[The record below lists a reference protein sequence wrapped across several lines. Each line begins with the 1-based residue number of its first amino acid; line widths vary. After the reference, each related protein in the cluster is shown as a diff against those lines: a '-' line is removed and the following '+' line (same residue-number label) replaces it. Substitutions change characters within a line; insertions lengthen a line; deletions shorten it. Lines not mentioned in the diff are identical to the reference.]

1 MYKTELQ
8 HLNNLKYM
16 KKTLFLIALS
26 SAMAMAET
34 QTNVTAI
41 LYGNCDLH
49 GKEGGYTVKLYEGE
63 YSEGATPDKTA
74 PAVGAESSPHHQ
86 YHYTLSLWGGDV
98 DNLTVIIKG
107 DAPSAEVLDTSNTE
121 VTKDTNNSTQI
132 CNDVYAGAG
141 NRNTGSNENAWVVRG
156 DAHIIMEGGF
166 VDGALSGAG
175 RIGETKGSVTIDMKG
190 GYARYGIRG
199 AGGNNVEENVGG
211 NVVEDVTIN
220 MSGGMIG
227 LKKGSRASITGAG
240 YGSRPNDATAS
251 VDGSAK
257 NTYINITGGIIY
269 RTDISGGGIGSVV
282 HGKAEVLFDATKNAI
297 DVQHSEVT
305 AQGLEYWGDNSA
317 NDGTIK
323 GDSSITFIGDKL
335 AYSGYISGDVNERV
349 TGTDSLHFGNEQ
361 SAFDGTISAGIR
373 NFSEM
378 TIGEKS
384 RLSLKSGSSRYK
396 GGVYWSS
403 DDQTTDLYHRIE
415 KVGELVMKA
424 DSTLVFEG
432 DADGNPENGM
442 HYVDSLKMENGSV
455 IQICGACTP
464 MYAVRESSISGT
476 ICGAGIWDDV
486 VIRGAGRTRGNSAPT
501 VYVGNMDGSTTTM
514 TWDSIAVH
522 DASVAFRV
530 NTLADYSKVVL
541 KYDPYYATTSPHYT
555 TGNAITL
562 SNTSLLLDFSAQF
575 NQSELKPGV
584 SFTLF
589 NIEQGVAFG
598 GENGEFSTSLLPKLP
613 KGMAWDVSR
622 LYTDGILSICGE
634 IIEPLVPQQV
644 AIAANWGVFKS
655 TQAFMGTLKGPR
667 SGVNCV
673 KLGKKGI
680 EHRQHTLAWSSVYAH
695 DSRIGGNGADYS
707 VYGGAVGVER
717 ELKKNR
723 AVGVAFGYDW
733 GKVNPFNSGKVE
745 QETAHLALYGRA
757 AAWCM
762 KNNSSMTIDW
772 AAAYGCTDSEY
783 EDYDG
788 TWTQDSLQ
796 LEARATYTRR
806 FNDRTTGSAFVGAEY
821 FAMDSDSIG
830 NVRVGTLQNLR
841 MQLGTGISYK
851 ATNRTSVFG
860 EAALHYDAMRHNPY
874 VEANG
879 ERLRNGANPGRFG
892 GNIAVG
898 VDYQLNNDWSLRGSY
913 SFEASSDN
921 SEHNVNV
928 GAVYSF

>member
-1 MYKTELQ
+1 MAAED
-8 HLNNLKYM
+8 N
-16 KKTLFLIALS
+16 S
-26 SAMAMAET
+26 SAPSD
-34 QTNVTAI
+34 VTVV
-41 LYGNCDLH
+41 LSGNCDVEADTV
-49 GKEGGYTVKLYEGE
+49 GTYTSKYYKGE
-63 YSEGATPDKTA
+63 YSETSTADKELKGCGGNAGTHLTLREWGEHVNNFNIIIEGDA
-74 PAVGAESSPHHQ
+74 PGEDV
-86 YHYTLSLWGGDV
+86 LDV
-98 DNLTVIIKG
+98 DNINVRE
-107 DAPSAEVLDTSNTE
+107 D
-121 VTKDTNNSTQI
+121 KDNRTQI
-132 CNDVYAGAG
+132 CNDVYAGDG
-141 NRNTGSNENAWVVRG
+141 HSGNTGQNTPALNVYGNVHIQMRG
-156 DAHIIMEGGF
+156 GYL
-166 VDGALSGAG
+166 DGSIAGAG
-175 RIGETKGSVTIDMKG
+175 RIGTVEGDVVIDMVD
-190 GYARYGIRG
+190 GYCRYGIRG

-211 NVVEDVTIN
+211 NVEGDVTIN

-227 LKKGSRASITGAG
+227 LKRGSRASITGAG
-240 YGSRPNDATAS
+240 YGSPPSGATAS
-251 VDGSAK
+251 DDGSVAE
-257 NTYINITGGIIY
+257 NTHINITGGIIY

-282 HGKAEVLFDATKNAI
+282 HKNAEVLFDATKNAI

-305 AQGLEYWGDNSA
+305 AQGLEYWKDDSVYK
-317 NDGTIK
+317 GTIT
-323 GDSSITFIGDKL
+323 GDSSITFIGDQL
-335 AYSGYISGDVNERV
+335 AYSGYISGDVNESV
-349 TGTDSLHFGNEQ
+349 SGTDSLHFGNEQ

-396 GGVYWSS
+396 GGEYWSS
-403 DDQTTDLYHRIE
+403 DNDSTDLYHRIE
-415 KVGELVMKA
+415 KVGALVMKA

-432 DADGNPENGM
+432 DADGNLQNGM
-442 HYVDSLKMENGSV
+442 HYVDSLTMENGSV
-455 IQICGACTP
+455 IQICGACTS
-464 MYAVRESSISGT
+464 MYAVRDSSISGT
-476 ICGAGIWDDV
+476 ICGAGLWDDV
-486 VIRGAGRTRGNSAPT
+486 VIKGAARGRGNSAPT

-514 TWDSIAVH
+514 SWNSIELQ

-530 NTLADYSKVVL
+530 NSLDDYSQVKVV
-541 KYDPYYATTSPHYT
+541 YDSYYATKSPHYT
-555 TGNAITL
+555 TGNVIRL
-562 SNTSLLLDFSAQF
+562 SNTSLLLDFASSFDKSQ
-575 NQSELKPGV
+575 LRVGT

-589 NIEQGVAFG
+589 NIEAGVGFG

-613 KGMAWDVSR
+613 AGLSWDVTR

-655 TQAFMGTLKGPR
+655 TQAFMGTMKGPR

-830 NVRVGTLQNLR
+830 DVRVGTLQNLR

-860 EAALHYDAMRHNPY
+860 EAALYYDAMRHNPY

>member
-1 MYKTELQ
+1 
-8 HLNNLKYM
+8 M
-16 KKTLFLIALS
+16 KKTLFLIVLS

-34 QTNVTAI
+34 QPNRPNVTAI

-49 GKEGGYTVKLYEGE
+49 GQEGGYTVKLYEGE
-63 YSEGATPDKTA
+63 YSEGDDPDKTA
-74 PAVGAESSPHHQ
+74 PAEDAASSPHHQ

-98 DNLTVIIKG
+98 QDLTVIING
-107 DAPSAEVLDTSNTE
+107 DAPSAEVLDTSNT
-121 VTKDTNNSTQI
+121 VNYDTANSTQI
-132 CNDVYAGAG
+132 CGDVYAGAG
-141 NRNTGSNENAWVVRG
+141 NLKTSSNDNAWVVYG

-175 RIGETKGSVTIDMKG
+175 RIGETKGKVTIDMKG
-190 GYARYGIRG
+190 GYAKYGIRG

-211 NVVEDVTIN
+211 NVEEEVYIN

-240 YGSRPNDATAS
+240 YGSPPSAETAS
-251 VDGSAK
+251 VDGSVAGD
-257 NTYINITGGIIY
+257 THINITGGIIY

-282 HGKAEVLFDATKNAI
+282 YGDAEVLFDATKNAI

-305 AQGLEYWGDNSA
+305 AQGLEYWEDNSA
-317 NDGTIK
+317 YDGTIV

-349 TGTDSLHFGNEQ
+349 SGTDSLHFGNEQ

-396 GGVYWSS
+396 GGAYWSS
-403 DDQTTDLYHRIE
+403 DNHTTDLYHRIE
-415 KVGELVMKA
+415 KVGELFMKA

-432 DADGNPENGM
+432 DADGNPQNGM
-442 HYVDSLKMENGSV
+442 HYVDFLTMENGSV

-464 MYAVRESSISGT
+464 MYAVRSSSISGT

-486 VIRGAGRTRGNSAPT
+486 VIRGAGRTRGNSGPT
-501 VYVGNMDGSTTTM
+501 IYVGSMDGRTTTM

-598 GENGEFSTSLLPKLP
+598 GENGEFSVSELPELP

-622 LYTDGILSICGE
+622 LYTEGLLMIVGMTV
-634 IIEPLVPQQV
+634 VPPEDVQA

-655 TQAFMGTLKGPR
+655 AQAFTGALWSGRGVVSCVNLDSKGATDKR
-667 SGVNCV
+667 N
-673 KLGKKGI
+673 
-680 EHRQHTLAWSSVYAH
+680 LAWGTAYGH
-695 DSRIGGNGADYS
+695 GSRIGGNGADYS
-707 VYGGAVGVER
+707 IYGAAIGLER
-717 ELKKNR
+717 ALPKNR
-723 AVGVAFGYDW
+723 SLGIAFGYDC
-733 GKVNPFNSGKVE
+733 GKVSPFNSAEVD
-745 QETAHLALYGRA
+745 QQSAHLALHGRA
-757 AAWCM
+757 WSHCL
-762 KNNSSMTIDW
+762 KNRDGVAVDW
-772 AAAYGCTDSEY
+772 VAAYGQTDSEY
-783 EDYDG
+783 DALNG
-788 TWTQDSLQ
+788 KVSQNSLL
-796 LEARATYTRR
+796 LEGRVGYFRQVSERTSVRA
-806 FNDRTTGSAFVGAEY
+806 FGSMQY

-830 NVRVGTLQNLR
+830 DVRVGTLQNLR

-913 SFEASSDN
+913 SFEAASNN

>member
-1 MYKTELQ
+1 
-8 HLNNLKYM
+8 M
-16 KKTLFLIALS
+16 KKTLFLIVLS

-34 QTNVTAI
+34 QPDLPDVTAI
-41 LYGNCDLH
+41 LYGNCKLS
-49 GKEGGYTVKLYEGE
+49 GKEGGYTEGGYTVELYEGE
-63 YSEGATPDKTA
+63 ISKGTITPP
-74 PAVGAESSPHHQ
+74 PAVGAEAASHHQ
-86 YHYTLSLWGGDV
+86 YHYTLSLWGGNVQD
-98 DNLTVIIKG
+98 LTVIIKG
-107 DAPSAEVLDTSNTE
+107 DAPSAEVLDTSNTD
-121 VTKDTNNSTQI
+121 VKSDTKNSTQI

-141 NRNTGSNENAWVVRG
+141 NSTTSSNENAWVVNG
-156 DAHIIMEGGF
+156 NAHIIMEGGF

-175 RIGETKGSVTIDMKG
+175 RIGETRGDVTIDMKE
-190 GYARYGIRG
+190 GYVKYGIRG
-199 AGGNNVEENVGG
+199 AGGNNPEENVGG
-211 NVVEDVTIN
+211 NVEGDVTIN

-240 YGSRPNDATAS
+240 YGSWPSDETAS

-257 NTYINITGGIIY
+257 NTHINITGGIIY

-282 HGKAEVLFDATKNAI
+282 HGNAEVLFDATKNAI

-305 AQGLEYWGDNSA
+305 AQGLEYWGDKSA

-323 GDSSITFIGDKL
+323 GYSRITFIGDKL

-349 TGTDSLHFGNEQ
+349 SKEDSLHFGNGETGFVG
-361 SAFDGTISAGIR
+361 SIAANIS
-373 NFSEM
+373 NFSKV
-378 TIGEKS
+378 TVSDNS
-384 RLSLKSGSSRYK
+384 RLGIKAGTTAFRGEGWYDE
-396 GGVYWSS
+396 S
-403 DDQTTDLYHRIE
+403 DSETMLHGMFYIDNLNI
-415 KVGELVMKA
+415 KA
-424 DSTLVFEG
+424 
-432 DADGNPENGM
+432 
-442 HYVDSLKMENGSV
+442 GSV
-455 IQICGACTP
+455 LALEGEDTNL
-464 MYAVRESSISGT
+464 YGVKDSSISGT

-486 VIRGAGRTRGNSAPT
+486 VIRGAGRTRGNSGPT
-501 VYVGNMDGSTTTM
+501 IYVGSMDGRTTTM

-598 GENGEFSTSLLPKLP
+598 GENGEFSVSELPELP

-622 LYTDGILSICGE
+622 LYTEGLLMIVGMEAVSPE
-634 IIEPLVPQQV
+634 EVQA

-655 TQAFMGTLKGPR
+655 AQAFTGTLWSGRGVVSCVNLDSKGATDKR
-667 SGVNCV
+667 N
-673 KLGKKGI
+673 
-680 EHRQHTLAWSSVYAH
+680 LAWGTAYGH
-695 DSRIGGNGADYS
+695 GSRIGGNGADYS
-707 VYGGAVGVER
+707 IYGAAIGLER
-717 ELKKNR
+717 ALPKNR
-723 AVGVAFGYDW
+723 SLGIAFGYDY
-733 GKVNPFNSGKVE
+733 GKVSPFNSAEVD
-745 QETAHLALYGRA
+745 QQSAHLALYGRA
-757 AAWCM
+757 WSHCL
-762 KNNSSMTIDW
+762 KNRGGVAVDW
-772 AAAYGCTDSEY
+772 VAAYGQTDSEY
-783 EDYDG
+783 DALNG
-788 TWTQDSLQ
+788 KVSQNSLL
-796 LEARATYTRR
+796 LEGRVGYFRQVSERTSVRA
-806 FNDRTTGSAFVGAEY
+806 FGSMQY

-830 NVRVGTLQNLR
+830 DVRVGTLQNLR

-913 SFEASSDN
+913 SFEAASDN